1 MYSLVMFFH
10 FNFRTFFLRLFKS
23 LTFRTKPDK
32 IENLEEDKLVKA
44 EEGEEGYFLEKNIE
58 R

>member
-1 MYSLVMFFH
+1 MFFH